1 MMALKLKKKSKFHTI
16 LIIFIIAIC
25 LSGFLYMA
33 GALYFSRHFF
43 PNTIINGQKAGN
55 RSAATIKERLTKDIT
70 GHDLTLIEREEK
82 TEIIEA
88 RDIGVKLDYKNLVHR
103 AVVLQNQWTWPREI
117 FEKHEIHLEPEMM
130 YDEDLLEE
138 KIEELDV
145 MKPKED
151 IPPKDARII
160 LKDDKFY
167 IVREKKGNQLKK
179 KTFRETVK
187 SYVDKSETTL
197 DLEKEKCYNSPKYYA
212 DDKKVRD
219 ALKKAK
225 KYAASSIFYELD
237 GENKILDNTE
247 INQWISVDSD
257 MKVSLDEDKI
267 TEYVAKLASEY
278 NTVGQPINF
287 INHSGESMLIGGGT
301 FGYEIDEEKEV
312 QKIVDDIKEGKNI
325 TRSPVYSHEPPS
337 SSSTGYWSTYVEINI
352 AQQHMWMVKNGQE
365 IVSTD
370 VVTGDVTKGH
380 GTPTGAYYIFYKER
394 NATLKGQG
402 YASPVSYWAAFNN
415 NVGIHD
421 ASWRKTYGGTIYQ
434 GSGSHGCINTPY
446 SNAKTIWEN
455 VELGTP
461 VFVY

>member
-1 MMALKLKKKSKFHTI
+1 MMTLKLKRKSKLHTI
-16 LIIFIIAIC
+16 LIIFIIVIC
-25 LSGFLYMA
+25 LIGFLYMA

-43 PNTIINGQKAGN
+43 PNTIINGQKADN

-88 RDIGVKLDYKNLVHR
+88 KDIGVKLDYKNLVHR

-145 MKPKED
+145 MNPKED
-151 IPPKDARII
+151 IAPKDARII

-197 DLEKEKCYNSPKYYA
+197 DLEKEKCYKSPKYYA
-212 DDKKVRD
+212 DDKEVRD
-219 ALKKAK
+219 ALKKVK
-225 KYAASSIFYELD
+225 TYAASSIFYELD

-267 TEYVAKLASEY
+267 TEYVEKLASEY

>member
-1 MMALKLKKKSKFHTI
+1 
-16 LIIFIIAIC
+16 
-25 LSGFLYMA
+25 MA

-43 PNTIINGQKAGN
+43 PNTMINGQKADN
-55 RSAATIKERLTKDIT
+55 KSATPVKENLTKDIT

-88 RDIGVKLDYKNLVHR
+88 KDIGVTLDYKNLVYQ
-103 AVVLQNQWTWPREI
+103 AVIRQNQWIWPREI
-117 FEKHEIHLEPEMM
+117 FKKHEIHLEPEMV
-130 YDEDLLEE
+130 YDEKLLEE

-145 MKPKED
+145 MNPTED

-187 SYVDKSETTL
+187 SYVDKSETKL
-197 DLEKEKCYNSPKYYA
+197 DLEEEKCYKSPKYYA
-212 DDKKVRD
+212 EDETVRA

-225 KYAASSIFYELD
+225 KYAASSILYELAGESKVLDD
-237 GENKILDNTE
+237 GEINKWIL
-247 INQWISVDSD
+247 VDSD

-267 TEYVAKLASEY
+267 AEYVEKLASEY
-278 NTVGQPINF
+278 NTVGHPISF
-287 INHSGESMLIGGGT
+287 VNHSGESMLIGGGT
-301 FGYEIDEEKEV
+301 FGYEIDEEEEV
-312 QKIVDDIKEGKNI
+312 KQIVKDIEEGKNI
-325 TRSPVYSHEPPS
+325 TRKPAYSHEPPS
-337 SSSTGYWSTYVEINI
+337 DSSTGYWSTYIEINI

-370 VVTGDVTKGH
+370 VVTGDVTEGN

-402 YASPVSYWAAFNN
+402 YASPVDYWAAFNN

-421 ASWRKTYGGTIYQ
+421 ASWRKSYGGTIYQ
-434 GSGSHGCINTPY
+434 GNGSHGCVNTPY